1 MDEKMTKGEILGLI
15 REEREALEKTLR
27 ELNEAQMIEPGVES
41 DWSVKDILAHIT
53 DWELRMV
60 RWIEESQRG
69 EVPQRPEPG
78 MTWDDLDQLNDRI
91 FRLNKDRPLRD
102 VVADFHASF
111 QKALEAVD
119 SPTEADLL
127 DPERFEWRDGDPM
140 WQMVAA
146 NTWWH
151 YKEHNETISN
161 WSKGR

>member
-1 MDEKMTKGEILGLI
+1 MDEKMTKEEILHLI
-15 REEREALEKTLR
+15 RQERESLERTLS
-27 ELNEAQMIEPGVES
+27 ELNAAQMTVPGVES

-78 MTWDDLDQLNDRI
+78 MTWDDLDLLNDRT
-91 FRLNKDRPLRD
+91 FRLNKDRRLSN
-102 VVADFHASF
+102 VMTDFHASY
-111 QKALEAVD
+111 QKALYAVD
-119 SPTEADLL
+119 SLTERDLV
-127 DPERFEWRDGDPM
+127 DAKRFEWRDGDPM

-151 YKEHNETISN
+151 YKEHNATISD
-161 WSKGR
+161 WAKSR